1 MADLASILGDDD
13 DMPIGKSDSKIKEK
27 GKRETIAAL
36 LMKARTD
43 AHLTHLKQKDKTL
56 ATHNAMS
63 MFYEGIEGLVDT
75 YVETSMGIDDTFC
88 LDEVSE
94 SMVIT
99 NPLAYFKNL
108 YNTIS
113 AEREAIKETFLQNQ
127 IDTMQ
132 ELIAHTLY
140 RIKNI
145 VT

>member
-1 MADLASILGDDD
+1 MANLASMLEDDD
-13 DMPIGKSDSKIKEK
+13 DYKESGETYAVPKK

-63 MFYEGIEGLVDT
+63 IFYEGIEGLVDT
-75 YVETSMGIDDTFC
+75 YIETSMGIDDTFC
-88 LDEVSE
+88 LDEVPE
-94 SMVIT
+94 SMVIA

-113 AEREAIKETFLQNQ
+113 AERESIKEAFIQSQ
-127 IDTMQ
+127 IDLMQ

>member
-1 MADLASILGDDD
+1 MANLASMLDDD
-13 DMPIGKSDSKIKEK
+13 DAMESNSSSSTK

-36 LMKARTD
+36 LFKAKTD

-63 MFYEGIEGLVDT
+63 IFYEGIGGLIDT

-88 LDEVSE
+88 LDEVPE
-94 SMVIT
+94 SMVIA

-108 YNTIS
+108 YNAVS
-113 AEREAIKETFLQNQ
+113 VAREVVKESFLQSQ
-127 IDTMQ
+127 IDLMQ

>member
-1 MADLASILGDDD
+1 MADLVSMLGEEASE
-13 DMPIGKSDSKIKEK
+13 KTSSASTK

-36 LMKARTD
+36 LLKARTD
-43 AHLTHLKQKDKTL
+43 VHLTHLLQKDKTL

-63 MFYEGIEGLVDT
+63 MFYEGVLDLVDT
-75 YVETSMGIDDTFC
+75 YVETSMGIDDTFK
-88 LDEVSE
+88 LTEVEE
-94 SMVIT
+94 SMAIA
-99 NPLAYFKNL
+99 NPLAYFKAL

-113 AEREAIKETFLQNQ
+113 VERQSIKESFLQNQ

-145 VT
+145 TT

>member
-1 MADLASILGDDD
+1 MADLASMLEEGAFE
-13 DMPIGKSDSKIKEK
+13 KTSSVSTK

-36 LMKARTD
+36 LLKARTD
-43 AHLTHLKQKDKTL
+43 VHLTHLLQKDKTL

-63 MFYEGIEGLVDT
+63 MFYEGVLDLVDT
-75 YVETSMGIDDTFC
+75 YVETSMGIDDTFK
-88 LDEVSE
+88 LTEVEE
-94 SMVIT
+94 SMAIA
-99 NPLAYFKNL
+99 NPLAYFKAL

-113 AEREAIKETFLQNQ
+113 VERQSIKESFLQNQ

-145 VT
+145 TT

>member
-1 MADLASILGDDD
+1 MADLASMLEEEAFE
-13 DMPIGKSDSKIKEK
+13 KTSSVSTK

-36 LMKARTD
+36 LLRARTD
-43 AHLTHLKQKDKTL
+43 VHLTHLLQKDKTL

-63 MFYEGIEGLVDT
+63 IFYEGVLDLVDT
-75 YVETSMGIDDTFC
+75 YVETSMGIDDTFK
-88 LDEVSE
+88 LTEVEE
-94 SMVIT
+94 SMAIA
-99 NPLAYFKNL
+99 NPLAYFKAL

-113 AEREAIKETFLQNQ
+113 VERQSIKESFLQNQ

-145 VT
+145 TT

>member
-1 MADLASILGDDD
+1 MANLAKMLDDD
-13 DMPIGKSDSKIKEK
+13 EMTENTSSASAKITR
-27 GKRETIAAL
+27 GTIPAL
-36 LMKARTD
+36 LLKARTD
-43 AHLTHLKQKDKTL
+43 AHLTHLRQKDKTF

-63 MFYEGIEGLVDT
+63 IFYTEVLELIDT
-75 YVETSMGIDDTFC
+75 YVETSMGIDDSFT
-88 LDEVSE
+88 LEEVDESE
-94 SMVIT
+94 VIT

-113 AEREAIKETFLQNQ
+113 VAREVVKESFIQNQ

>member
-1 MADLASILGDDD
+1 MANLAKMLDDD
-13 DMPIGKSDSKIKEK
+13 EITEDKSSASTKVTR
-27 GKRETIAAL
+27 GTIPAL
-36 LMKARTD
+36 LLKARTD
-43 AHLTHLKQKDKTL
+43 AHLTHLRQKDKTF

-63 MFYEGIEGLVDT
+63 IFYEEVLELIDT
-75 YVETSMGIDDTFC
+75 YVETSMGIDDSFT
-88 LDEVSE
+88 LEEVDESE
-94 SMVIT
+94 LIV

-108 YNTIS
+108 YNAIS
-113 AEREAIKETFLQNQ
+113 VAREVVKESFIQNQ

>member
-1 MADLASILGDDD
+1 MADLAKMLDDD
-13 DMPIGKSDSKIKEK
+13 DIQEVKSSKSTSVKNTRGVIP
-27 GKRETIAAL
+27 AL
-36 LMKARTD
+36 LLKARTD
-43 AHLTHLKQKDKTL
+43 AHLTHLRQKDKTL

-63 MFYEGIEGLVDT
+63 IFYDSVLDLVDT
-75 YVETSMGIDDTFC
+75 YVETSMGIDDSFV
-88 LDEVSE
+88 LEEVEESE
-94 SMVIT
+94 VIT
-99 NPLAYFKNL
+99 NPLVYFKAL

-113 AEREAIKETFLQNQ
+113 VERVNIKESFIQNQ

>member
-1 MADLASILGDDD
+1 MANLAKMLDEDD
-13 DMPIGKSDSKIKEK
+13 DMMENTPSTSKK
-27 GKRETIAAL
+27 GNRGTIPAL
-36 LMKARTD
+36 LLKARTD
-43 AHLTHLKQKDKTL
+43 AHLTHLRQKDKTF

-63 MFYEGIEGLVDT
+63 IFYESVLDLVDT
-75 YVETSMGIDDTFC
+75 YIETSMGIDDSFV
-88 LDEVSE
+88 LEEVGESE
-94 SMVIT
+94 VIA

-113 AEREAIKETFLQNQ
+113 VAREVVKESFIQNQ

-145 VT
+145 TT